1 MNCAGMY
8 NKYADVIYLVRKY
21 RVVVFEFYKTSN
33 INNLKL

>member
-21 RVVVFEFYKTSN
+21 SIVVIWVLQNIKYK
-33 INNLKL
+33 